1 VVLLVTSSEFSR
13 HCYIVSR
20 DIPPPP
26 PGPYREKRGL
36 RLASTR
42 PETSSGAESHIC
54 PRRHITKK
62 VLNCSPAPPALTKMS
77 SHVIVIS
84 PDVKRVSVKVNP
96 GTYMFDVL
104 EEACKKLNLQVDK
117 WSLK

>member
-1 VVLLVTSSEFSR
+1 MQQGV
-13 HCYIVSR
+13 
-20 DIPPPP
+20 
-26 PGPYREKRGL
+26 L
-36 RLASTR
+36 RLPQAITPASVHDIIQQ
-42 PETSSGAESHIC
+42 PQQFA
-54 PRRHITKK
+54 
-62 VLNCSPAPPALTKMS
+62 VLQSTLVKMS
-77 SHVIVIS
+77 SHVVVVS